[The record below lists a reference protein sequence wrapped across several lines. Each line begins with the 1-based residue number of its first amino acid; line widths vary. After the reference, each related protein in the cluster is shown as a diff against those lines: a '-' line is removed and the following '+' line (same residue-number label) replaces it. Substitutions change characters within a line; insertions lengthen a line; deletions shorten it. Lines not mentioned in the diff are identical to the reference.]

1 MVSNLG
7 RYGSDPLGQRVG
19 PRGDG
24 SIYRG
29 RDESPPVIDKH
40 LPPPESRLLYYAVLG
55 GIVLIVGFNWP
66 ILDRGVDLIPPF
78 WLVAFRL
85 LGGALVG
92 LGMNAAAGQRA
103 SFPRRDWRIVPILGC
118 SLAAV
123 AGLTFYALQILPP
136 GRSSILIWT
145 STLWSVPLAVAFL
158 GERMSRMQVGGLVI
172 GMVGVGLVFEP
183 WELSLSEPR
192 VIWGYVMLLGASLF
206 IAGAS
211 VYIRGH
217 SWGAN
222 PLASTPWQMLAG
234 AVPVL
239 ALALAVD
246 GAPGVQWTWES
257 GGIVAYQITLG
268 GPLALWG
275 RLTAFRHIPAISVN
289 LTLMATPVVGLL
301 ASWWL
306 VDEVLTLTVVGGLAL
321 IIAGAAANILGDKDV
336 RPLRF
341 GLA

>member
-1 MVSNLG
+1 MYIV
-7 RYGSDPLGQRVG
+7 
-19 PRGDG
+19 
-24 SIYRG
+24 G
-29 RDESPPVIDKH
+29 RDESLPVTDQHTSPPA
-40 LPPPESRLLYYAVLG
+40 SRLFYYFLLG
-55 GIVLIVGFNWP
+55 GIVLILGFNWP

-92 LGMNAAAGQRA
+92 FLMNAGARQRA
-103 SFPRRDWRIVPILGC
+103 SFPRRDWKIVPILGFFR
-118 SLAAV
+118 LAAV
-123 AGLTFYALQILPP
+123 AGLTFFALQILPP
-136 GRSSILIWT
+136 GRSSILVWT
-145 STLWSVPLAVAFL
+145 STLWTVPLAVAFL
-158 GERMSRMQVGGLVI
+158 GERMSRMQVSGLAV

-192 VIWGYVMLLGASLF
+192 VIWGYLMLLGAALSV
-206 IAGAS
+206 AWTS

-239 ALALAVD
+239 VLALAVD
-246 GAPGVQWTWES
+246 GAPDVQWTWES
-257 GGIVAYQITLG
+257 GGIVAYQITLV

-275 RLTAFRHIPAISVN
+275 RLTAFRHISAISVN

-306 VDEVLTLTVVGGLAL
+306 VDEMLTLTVVGGLAL
-321 IIAGAAANILGDKDV
+321 IIAGAAANIRGDETV
-336 RPLRF
+336 WPLRS